1 MIWIF
6 WRTIW
11 SHLKTSD
18 GPLTPLWNPL
28 SFQTLAQYL
37 QAVVQQG
44 LSLVCGAF
52 ALPPCLP
59 LITSIWAGSSRHTL
73 LHSISDCWLMRERE
87 KGNERQRRDRKR
99 QMRGKNGFEEGGG
112 RMSQW
117 CWKLEIE
124 KNKRRFE
131 LKIENMFATWGKERM
146 QVWPGCSPEL
156 LRLLPSVKSQLHSP
170 LNNPPC
176 HPSVPV
182 CLTFFPPPSFLFIA
196 GTPSWI
202 PRPSL
207 EKPCLTFLFFYSAC
221 MFCFSF
227 TGFIILPQ
235 FGKSWLWHF
244 RVSVYCRSAKLQRA
258 TRFRDRDGHRELVR
272 EKKYLCN
279 ESVTNQSIVITA

>member
-59 LITSIWAGSSRHTL
+59 LITSIWAGSTRHTL

-156 LRLLPSVKSQLHSP
+156 HDSEAPSFRQKPAALPPEQSPMSP
-170 LNNPPC
+170 LSPC
-176 HPSVPV
+176 MPHFLSSALVPFHGGDS
-182 CLTFFPPPSFLFIA
+182 LLDSTPKLGKALFNFSFFFILLA
-196 GTPSWI
+196 CFVSASQDLSSS
-202 PRPSL
+202 PSL
-207 EKPCLTFLFFYSAC
+207 ERADSGISECQ
-221 MFCFSF
+221 
-227 TGFIILPQ
+227 FIVGRP
-235 FGKSWLWHF
+235 S
-244 RVSVYCRSAKLQRA
+244 CRERLGSG
-258 TRFRDRDGHRELVR
+258 TEMDTE
-272 EKKYLCN
+272 N
-279 ESVTNQSIVITA
+279 

>member
-44 LSLVCGAF
+44 PSLVCGAF

-73 LHSISDCWLMRERE
+73 LHSISDCWLMGERERREWEAETRQEETDEGE
-87 KGNERQRRDRKR
+87 KWFWGGWREDESVVQKVRNWEKQKKVWAENRKHVCNVRKR
-99 QMRGKNGFEEGGG
+99 KDAGVAGMLSR
-112 RMSQW
+112 
-117 CWKLEIE
+117 
-124 KNKRRFE
+124 
-131 LKIENMFATWGKERM
+131 T
-146 QVWPGCSPEL
+146 
-156 LRLLPSVKSQLHSP
+156 LLPSVKSQLHSP

-182 CLTFFPPPSFLFIA
+182 CLTFFLPPSFLFIA
-196 GTPSWI
+196 GSPSWI

-207 EKPCLTFLFFYSAC
+207 EKPCLTFLFFFILLACFVSASQDLSSSPSLERADSGISEC
-221 MFCFSF
+221 Q
-227 TGFIILPQ
+227 FIVGRP
-235 FGKSWLWHF
+235 S
-244 RVSVYCRSAKLQRA
+244 CRERLGSG
-258 TRFRDRDGHRELVR
+258 TEMDTE
-272 EKKYLCN
+272 N
-279 ESVTNQSIVITA
+279 